1 MGYSDLILFPIY
13 TYLFYLFFSYRRKKI
28 KDPILKKYHLIA
40 FWVKVFATVAM
51 SVFNV
56 WISPG
61 DSTTLYYPEGLNI
74 YHLSLQDPSHLK
86 WLFVQGKDFDF
97 NLLVSN
103 FTEGYFASEA
113 NYFVIRL
120 VAILSFFTFGTYSV
134 INLFFSMIAL
144 TGIWKLFV
152 FFYELYPRLHKQLA
166 IAILFLPTVV
176 FWSCG
181 ILKDPLCMG
190 ALGWLTY
197 ALNEVIYKKNKIVQH
212 LLIAVLS
219 AWVLSVVKPYIL
231 YSFLPFFMFYM
242 IQMNLHLVKSPL
254 FKGLAFVVILGVVAV
269 GFLYLSETLQREM
282 GNFALE
288 KLSTSVKSTQTNFI
302 AMSDQAE
309 SSFSLG
315 VEYDGS
321 VGSLLKVAPAAIN
334 ATLFRPYLWESKK
347 VSTLLS
353 SLESLSL
360 MLFTLYVLLKAGP
373 ILFFKTLFTSPMVL
387 FCFFYSILFALF
399 IGTTTLNFGTLV
411 RYKIPCMPFYIIAL
425 ILINQKRIM
434 VALNKKSSHVET
446 TADNILKTTTDE

>member
-13 TYLFYLFFSYRRKKI
+13 TYLFYLLFSYRRKKI
-28 KDPILKKYHLIA
+28 KDPILRKYHLIA

-61 DSTTLYYPEGLNI
+61 DSTTLYFPEGLNI
-74 YHLSLQDPSHLK
+74 FHLILHNPDNIK
-86 WLFVQGKDFDF
+86 WIFVTGKNFDF
-97 NLLVSN
+97 NLLLN
-103 FTEGYFASEA
+103 EFTQGYFASES

-120 VAILSFFTFGTYSV
+120 VAILSFVSFGTYSV

-152 FFYELYPRLHKQLA
+152 FFYELYPKLHKQLA
-166 IAILFLPTVV
+166 IAILFFPTVV

-181 ILKDPLCMG
+181 ILKDPICIG
-190 ALGWLTY
+190 ALGWLAY
-197 ALNEVIYKKNKIVQH
+197 SIYQALFKKTNITGN
-212 LLIAVLS
+212 LLIAFIS

-231 YSFLPFFMFYM
+231 YSFLPFFTFYLV
-242 IQMNLHLVKSPL
+242 QANLYLIKNTVLKTFTFLVIVCV
-254 FKGLAFVVILGVVAV
+254 GVLGVIA
-269 GFLYLSETLQREM
+269 LSDTLQKEM
-282 GNFALE
+282 GNFAVE
-288 KLSTSVKSTQTNFI
+288 KLASSVKGQQSNFI
-302 AMSDQAE
+302 AMADQAE

-321 VGSLLKVAPAAIN
+321 IGSLVKVAPAAIN

-347 VSTLLS
+347 LSTLLS

-360 MLFTLYVLLKAGP
+360 MLFTLYVLIKAGP
-373 ILFFKTLFTSPMVL
+373 ILFFKTIFSNPMVT

-411 RYKIPCMPFYIIAL
+411 RYKIPCMPFYTIAL
-425 ILINQKRIM
+425 ILINQQRL
-434 VALNKKSSHVET
+434 ASQHKKSSRDKT
-446 TADNILKTTTDE
+446 AADNIITEKN